1 MDIFS
6 DKIIRSGID
15 TVDSMITL
23 DFPKVSVELQLSEVY
38 EVFGHTLECIYVVNK
53 EGLLVGILDQATML
67 QIGSHKTMRKLV
79 GELAC
84 QVPMGLVS
92 GSSAKDAISLFF
104 SQKVNEVS
112 VTDEGGRMIGVLKLW
127 SLLDHLAGKSE
138 RLEQELNENKRLT
151 ATLESVV
158 ENSFEGMVVVDE
170 NGRVIM
176 MNKFYLEVIGFT
188 KEEALGRHIHELTPH
203 SQLPDIVRTGNT
215 QFGEYWKVRDREFMI
230 IRAPIKRDGK
240 IIGALGKTLFKDMS
254 WARVFARKLTQ
265 LEVDLKFYKEELS
278 KVHSATYTFNDIIGE
293 GPKITATVS
302 LAQRAARTASTV
314 LLTGESG
321 TGKELFAHA
330 IHNDSVRR
338 HGPFIKVNCA
348 AIPEQLLESEL
359 FGYAEGAFTG
369 ARKGG
374 KPGKFELANLGT
386 IFLDEIGDMS
396 LTMQA
401 KLLRV
406 LQEREI
412 ERVGGTQ
419 PCKIDVRIITATNR
433 KLDAMVQKRTFRED
447 LYYRLSVM
455 VLELPSLRE
464 RDDDIELIANYMV
477 TKLNQKLETDV
488 EGISREAM
496 KILQSYAWP
505 GNIRELESV
514 LERTMI
520 IIDEPFILP
529 LHLPARIWQSTMGVD
544 ENQNGEKS
552 SLEVSLNSAE
562 KELLIDALRRAKG
575 SKAQAAKLL
584 GIHRSV
590 LYKKLTK
597 HGLGCGTLS
606 LEL

>member
-1 MDIFS
+1 MDKSIA
-6 DKIIRSGID
+6 SGID
-15 TVDSMITL
+15 IVDNMLTL
-23 DFPKVSVELQLSEVY
+23 DFPKISVDLPISEVY
-38 EVFGHTLECIYVVNK
+38 EVFDRALEFVYVVNK
-53 EGLLVGILDQATML
+53 EGLLVGVLDQATML
-67 QIGSHKTMRKLV
+67 QIGSDKTMRKLV
-79 GELAC
+79 GEIAY
-84 QVPMGLVS
+84 QVPMTLSS

-104 SQKVNEVS
+104 SQKVNEVP
-112 VTDEGGRMIGVLKLW
+112 VTDEVGRMIGVLKLW
-127 SLLDHLAGKSE
+127 SLLDHLASKLG
-138 RLEQELNENKRLT
+138 RLEQEHSETKRLA

-158 ENSFEGMVVVDE
+158 ENSFEGVVVVDE

-188 KEEALGRHIHELTPH
+188 KEEALGRHIHELTPN

-215 QFGEYWKVRDREFMI
+215 QFGEYWKVRDKEFMI

-240 IIGALGKTLFKDMS
+240 IIGALGKTLFKMS

-330 IHNDSVRR
+330 IHNDSARR

-419 PCKIDVRIITATNR
+419 SCKIDVRIITATNR
-433 KLDAMVQKRTFRED
+433 KLDAMVQERTFRED
-447 LYYRLSVM
+447 LYYRLNVM

-464 RDDDIELIANYMV
+464 RQDDIELLANYMV

-520 IIDEPFILP
+520 MIDEPFILP
-529 LHLPARIWQSTMGVD
+529 LHLPARIFLSTMDVEVD
-544 ENQNGEKS
+544 ENQSGEQS
-552 SLEVSLNSAE
+552 NLEISLNSAE

-575 SKAQAAKLL
+575 NKVQAAKLL